1 MQIYIIKRLLLGLV
15 VLFLLTF
22 IVFMVMRLLPGDPLS
37 LFVAQGDISIADES
51 KLDAMRAEYG
61 LDKPLLVQY
70 FFWLGNAFSGDLGK
84 SIFYQAKVTKLISE
98 SMPVTIHLG
107 ILAVA
112 LGAFFGII
120 FGITCALRRDK
131 AIDSLLTF
139 IANIG
144 ITAPPF
150 WLGILMIYLFGLQ
163 LRWLPIQGYTS
174 PVVDFW
180 KSSRQLIMP
189 VFCLSFFSLSSI
201 ARQTRSSMLEVVRQ
215 DYVRTAWAKGLRERS
230 IVVRHMIKNGLIP
243 VVTMLGMQ
251 VRMVFGGS
259 VLIETVFNVP
269 GFGRLMVQ
277 SVTSHDYLIV
287 QAGILIIA
295 AIVIVANLL
304 VDISYGW
311 LDPRIRYG

>member
-1 MQIYIIKRLLLGLV
+1 MQTYVVKRLLLGLV

-51 KLDAMRAEYG
+51 KLDAMKAEYG
-61 LDKPLLVQY
+61 LDKPLLLQY
-70 FFWLGNAFSGDLGK
+70 FIWLGNVFRGDLGK
-84 SIFYQAKVTKLISE
+84 SIFYQAKVTKLIAE
-98 SMPVTIHLG
+98 CMPVTIHLG

-112 LGAFFGII
+112 LGAVFGII
-120 FGITCALRRDK
+120 FGVICALRRDK
-131 AIDSLLTF
+131 MIDTLLTF

-150 WLGILMIYLFGLQ
+150 WLGILMIYLFGMQ
-163 LRWLPIQGYTS
+163 LKWLPIQGYTS
-174 PVVDFW
+174 PVTDFW
-180 KSSRQLIMP
+180 VSTRQLIMP

-215 DYVRTAWAKGLRERS
+215 DYIRTAWAKGLRERS

-251 VRMVFGGS
+251 VRVVFGGS

-277 SVTSHDYLIV
+277 AVTSHDYLIV

-295 AIVIVANLL
+295 AIIILANLL

-311 LDPRIRYG
+311 LDPRIRFG

>member
-1 MQIYIIKRLLLGLV
+1 MQIFIVKRLLLGLV

-51 KLDAMRAEYG
+51 KLNAMKAEYG
-61 LDKPLLVQY
+61 LDKPLLLQY
-70 FFWLGNAFSGDLGK
+70 FIWIGNVFSGDMGK

-120 FGITCALRRDK
+120 FGIICALRRDK
-131 AIDSLLTF
+131 AIDSLFTF

>member
-1 MQIYIIKRLLLGLV
+1 L
-15 VLFLLTF
+15 
-22 IVFMVMRLLPGDPLS
+22 
-37 LFVAQGDISIADES
+37 
-51 KLDAMRAEYG
+51 RAEYG

-70 FFWLGNAFSGDLGK
+70 FTWLGNVIRGDLGK
-84 SIFYQAKVTKLISE
+84 SIFYQAKVTQLIFE
-98 SMPVTIHLG
+98 CMPVTVYLG

-112 LGAFFGII
+112 LGTFFGMI
-120 FGITCALRRDK
+120 FGMICALRRDK

-150 WLGILMIYLFGLQ
+150 WIGILMIYLFGLQ

-174 PVVDFW
+174 PFTDFV
-180 KSSRQLIMP
+180 KSTRQLIMP
-189 VFCLSFFSLSSI
+189 VFCLSFFALSSI

-215 DYVRTAWAKGLRERS
+215 DYVRTAWAKGLNERA
-230 IVVRHMIKNGLIP
+230 VVVKHVTKNGLIP

-287 QAGILIIA
+287 QAGVLIIA

-311 LDPRIRYG
+311 LDPRIRYS

>member
-1 MQIYIIKRLLLGLV
+1 MQTYILKRLLMGLV
-15 VLFLLTF
+15 VLLSLTF
-22 IVFMVMRLLPGDPLS
+22 IVFMVMRLLPGDPLL
-37 LFVAQGDISIADES
+37 LFVSQGEIAVADVT
-51 KLDAMRAEYG
+51 KLDAMKAEFG

-70 FFWLGNAFSGDLGK
+70 FTWLINVFRGDLGK
-84 SIFYQAKVTKLISE
+84 SIFYQSKVTTLIFE
-98 SMPVTIHLG
+98 CMPVTVHLG

-112 LGAFFGII
+112 LGAL
-120 FGITCALRRDK
+120 FGITFGMICALRRDK
-131 AIDSLLTF
+131 TIDSLLTF

-150 WLGILMIYLFGLQ
+150 WLGILMIYVFGLQ
-163 LRWLPIQGYTS
+163 LKWLPLQGYTS
-174 PVVDFW
+174 PITDFW
-180 KSSRQLIMP
+180 KSTRQLIMP

-215 DYVRTAWAKGLRERS
+215 DYVRTAWSKGLNERA
-230 IVVRHMIKNGLIP
+230 IVIRHITKNGLIP
-243 VVTMLGMQ
+243 VITMLGMQ

-269 GFGRLMVQ
+269 GFGRLLVQ

-287 QAGILIIA
+287 QAGVLLIA
-295 AIVIVANLL
+295 AIVVVANLL